1 MAHRDLNMLDVA
13 DHISDRV
20 TDLLDGPIGRR
31 TLHKHQLSES
41 AHSISANIS
50 EAFGRT
56 SPQDRARVLR
66 IARSEAEETIRHLA
80 KNFRSKRLQDRDY
93 WPIHNKLVVIVKM
106 LNSFLSHY

>member
-20 TDLLDGPIGRR
+20 TALLDSPIGRR
-31 TLHKHQLSES
+31 MLHRHQLTES
-41 AHSISANIS
+41 AQSIAANIS

-56 SPQDRARVLR
+56 SQQDRARVLR

-80 KNFRSKRLQDRDY
+80 KNLRSKRIQEGDY
-93 WPIHNKLVVIVKM
+93 WPIHNKLVVVVKM